1 MQDFSLLDFVAVG
14 VFLGAWALY
23 YVVIELSPFGNRTL
37 NRIMDQYRAAWMMRM
52 IVRENRIVDT
62 TIMSSL
68 QNGAAFFASTSLLA
82 IGGGLAALGATDTAL
97 DVFAAVP
104 YAPPTTRIA
113 FEAKILGLVAIFIY
127 GFFKFAWSF
136 RLFNYSAILVGA
148 VPLPSQA
155 QDPATIE
162 AANKAG
168 RMNISAG
175 RHFNRGLRAL
185 FFALAYLGWLAG
197 PWGLMITTV
206 GVLIVLFRRQ
216 FVSDSLVA
224 LGD

>member
-1 MQDFSLLDFVAVG
+1 VQDFSLLDFVAVV

-23 YVVIELSPFGNRTL
+23 YVVIELSPLGRRTL
-37 NRIMDQYRAAWMMRM
+37 NRTMDQHRAAWMTRM
-52 IVRENRIVDT
+52 LVRENRIVDT

-82 IGGGLAALGATDTAL
+82 IGGSLAALGATDTAL

-113 FEAKILGLVAIFIY
+113 FETKILGLVAIFIY

-148 VPLPSQA
+148 TPLPSKA
-155 QDPATIE
+155 SDPLTIA
-162 AANKAG
+162 AANRAG

-197 PWGLMITTV
+197 PWALMVTTS

-216 FVSDSLVA
+216 FASDSLIA
-224 LGD
+224 LAD

>member
-1 MQDFSLLDFVAVG
+1 MQDFYLLDVIAVS

-23 YVVIELSPFGNRTL
+23 YAVIELSPLGKSTL
-37 NRIMDQYRAAWMMRM
+37 NRTMDQYRAQWMTRM
-52 IVRENRIVDT
+52 LVRENRIVDT

-82 IGGGLAALGATDTAL
+82 IGGSLAALGATDTAL

-104 YAPPTTRIA
+104 YAPPTTRLV
-113 FEAKILGLVAIFIY
+113 FETKILGLVAIFIY
-127 GFFKFAWSF
+127 SFFKFAWSF

-148 VPLPSQA
+148 TPLPA
-155 QDPATIE
+155 HAKDDE
-162 AANKAG
+162 AIRAIQRAG

-185 FFALAYLGWLAG
+185 FFALAYLGWLGG
-197 PWGLMITTV
+197 PWALMITTV

-216 FVSDSLVA
+216 FASDSLNA
-224 LGD
+224 LEG